1 MRWTRAAPE
10 TRALSRTAKSCGSDA
25 PIAGVKS
32 AGNREMTVSNK
43 RGHRGEREVSRKTIA
58 RGMPGETGVT
68 VVTML
73 VCFFIL
79 HARLRVHRAPGIP
92 CALNW
97 AKASRTTRAH
107 CAAGSRMLVCE
118 RRRCCLKIESATSSP
133 RKRGPIT
140 TGIRG
145 CTKVVGQRLSK
156 QATRRMGP
164 GVRRDDD
171 DGGAND

>member
-1 MRWTRAAPE
+1 
-10 TRALSRTAKSCGSDA
+10 
-25 PIAGVKS
+25 
-32 AGNREMTVSNK
+32 
-43 RGHRGEREVSRKTIA
+43 
-58 RGMPGETGVT
+58 
-68 VVTML
+68 ML
-73 VCFFIL
+73 VCLFYF
-79 HARLRVHRAPGIP
+79 ACEAAG
-92 CALNW
+92 
-97 AKASRTTRAH
+97 ASRARHSLRPLISRGEVLAKTRTH
-107 CAAGSRMLVCE
+107 RAAGSRKLVCE